1 MKAARRVL
9 PLIPLIPLLSCELT
23 EVTVPRGEPR
33 IIVQSVFSRLASEQ
47 FVVVERSITG
57 EGPDAFFGDQ
67 IPPEG
72 PVRPI
77 EGAVV
82 VLEYPAGTACGPAGD
97 TLAPRDSAPGVYRT
111 QSPCTPAPGDAVGL
125 RVVTPDGGVV
135 TGTSTIPGGAVV
147 VDVGGGG
154 LRPGFLGLINQ
165 DRDTM
170 RLRAEPVV
178 ARGMQVEVR
187 RFSGPADPVFFL
199 LTDSLRLTLS
209 AGLVNP
215 FESDDGEMVF
225 RAGFEY
231 HLTIALT
238 DTNYYDFAR
247 SFSDPFTGHGFIN
260 RLTGGIGV
268 FGSVDSRSYGL
279 RVVADV
285 DDPREGA
292 YRVTG
297 TLDGRT
303 VDVMLELYL
312 DQRPRGRFGA
322 FVEGTWAERVAM
334 TSAAGRFGGANGDPD
349 SLNASFDVEPTPPD
363 STTQWQIRGRR
374 AARGTS
380 FPLEV
385 VGFGAGLIRGQVTAV
400 QVSGPTVASTQ
411 QHED

>member
-1 MKAARRVL
+1 MVKPRVPLL
-9 PLIPLIPLLSCELT
+9 PLLTLLPLFGCELT
-23 EVTVPRGEPR
+23 EVTIPRGEPR
-33 IIVQSVFSRLASEQ
+33 IIVQSVLSRTASFQ
-47 FVVVERSITG
+47 FVVVERSIVG

-77 EGAVV
+77 TGAVV

-97 TLAPRDSAPGVYRT
+97 TLVPSDSAPGVYLA
-111 QSPCTPAPGDAVGL
+111 QHPCTPAPGDVVGL
-125 RVVTPDGGVV
+125 RVLTPDGGVV
-135 TGTSTIPGGAVV
+135 TGTSTIPGGGVV
-147 VDVGGGG
+147 VDVGGAG
-154 LRPGFLGLINQ
+154 LRPGFQDLINQ

-170 RLRAEPVV
+170 RLLAEPFV

-187 RFSGPADPVFFL
+187 LLSGPADPVFFL

-215 FESDDGEMVF
+215 FEGDDGEMVF

-231 HLTIALT
+231 QLTIALT

-247 SFSDPFTGHGFIN
+247 SFSDPFTGRGFIN

-297 TLDGRT
+297 TLEGRT
-303 VDVMLELYL
+303 VDVVLDLYL

-322 FVEGTWAERVAM
+322 FVAGTWAGRVAM
-334 TSAAGRFGGANGDPD
+334 TSAAGRFGGSNGDPD
-349 SLNASFDVEPTPPD
+349 SLTASFNVEPTPAD
-363 STTQWQIRGRR
+363 STVQWRIRGRR
-374 AARGTS
+374 PGQGSS

-385 VGFGAGLIRGQVTAV
+385 VGFGSGLLRGQVTAV
-400 QVSGPTVASTQ
+400 QVSGPAR
-411 QHED
+411 